1 MNILFVCTGN
11 ISRSFLAEM
20 LLKNELRKNRFS
32 EIQVSSAG
40 TSAFPGT
47 PADSEMMN
55 FLLDKDIPAE
65 NHISRILTGDEIT
78 WADII
83 LVMEDFHYDFIMES
97 WLEADGKVQK
107 LGKYVALDQTEDDIP
122 DPYGQSTYHYRAAQ
136 SQITLA
142 VSNLFKIISSG
153 ATLNA

>member
-1 MNILFVCTGN
+1 
-11 ISRSFLAEM
+11 M
-20 LLKNELRKNRFS
+20 LLKNELIKNNNL

-40 TSAFPGT
+40 TSAFTGT

-55 FLLDKDIPAE
+55 FLLEKDIPSE
-65 NHISRILTGDEIT
+65 NHSSRMLTGDNIE
-78 WADII
+78 WADTI
-83 LVMEDFHYDFIMES
+83 LVMEDYHLDFILSS
-97 WLEADGKVQK
+97 WPEAEGKVQK

-142 VSNLFKIISSG
+142 VSNLFKTISSG
-153 ATLNA
+153 ASLNA